1 MTNPLWSIL
10 LTLNNI
16 KTKKKLSELYKD
28 VKNNNDERV
37 LIIVFVI
44 IILLNYVYKN
54 QKEKFEKKLHELN
67 KEAKMK

>member
-1 MTNPLWSIL
+1 ML
-10 LTLNNI
+10 
-16 KTKKKLSELYKD
+16 
-28 VKNNNDERV
+28 KNNNDERV

-67 KEAKMK
+67 KEAKMKWKIMCKERNLLLAVDS